1 MFIPFASLPANARLW
16 IYQSDRPLIA
26 DEEKFLLSALAE
38 FCEQWKAHG
47 QDLKT
52 SFKIEYHHFV
62 ILAVDEN
69 YNDASGCSIDGS
81 VRILKSLQ
89 QESLPGRLAGG
100 INFFDRSRVAF
111 LLDNEIKTFP
121 LAELKNLFS
130 SGRLT
135 ATSPTFDNL
144 VATKSD
150 FDKAWLTTVEKSW
163 LIKYLPKPAV
173 A

>member
-1 MFIPFASLPANARLW
+1 MFVPFNTLPTNARLW
-16 IYQSDRPLIA
+16 IYQSDRSLNT
-26 DEEKFLLSALAE
+26 DEEKFLSSELE
-38 FCEQWKAHG
+38 QFCEQWKAHG

-89 QESLPGRLAGG
+89 EKSS
-100 INFFDRSRVAF
+100 INFLDRGRVAF
-111 LLDNEIKTFP
+111 RFDNEIKTFSLP
-121 LAELKNLFS
+121 ELKNLFS
-130 SGRLT
+130 SGKLT
-135 ATSPTFDNL
+135 ASSQTFNNL
-144 VATKSD
+144 VASKSD
-150 FDKAWLTTVEKSW
+150 FDKDWLTTVEKSW
-163 LIKYLPKPAV
+163 LVKYLPKPTV

>member
-1 MFIPFASLPANARLW
+1 MFIPFNTLPPNARIW
-16 IYQSDRPLIA
+16 IYQADRSLNP
-26 DEEKFLLSALAE
+26 DEEKSLSSELEE

-47 QDLKT
+47 QELKT
-52 SFKIEYHHFV
+52 SFTIEHHHFV

-69 YNDASGCSIDGS
+69 HNDASGCSIDGS

-89 QESLPGRLAGG
+89 EKSG
-100 INFFDRSRVAF
+100 ISFLDRSRVAF
-111 LLDNEIKTFP
+111 IFDGKIKTFP

-135 ATSPTFDNL
+135 ASSQTFNNL

-150 FDKAWLTTVEKSW
+150 FEKDWLTTVGKSW
-163 LIKYLPKPAV
+163 LVKYLPKPTV

>member
-1 MFIPFASLPANARLW
+1 MFIPFNTLPHNARLW
-16 IYQSDRPLIA
+16 IYQSDRSLNP
-26 DEEKFLLSALAE
+26 DEEKFLSSELE
-38 FCEQWKAHG
+38 QFCEQWKAHG

-52 SFKIEYHHFV
+52 SFAIEHHHFV

-89 QESLPGRLAGG
+89 ENSG
-100 INFFDRSRVAF
+100 ISFLDRNRVAF
-111 LLDNEIKTFP
+111 KFNHEIKTFP
-121 LAELKNLFS
+121 LGELKNLFS

-135 ATSPTFDNL
+135 ASSQTFNNL

-150 FDKAWLTTVEKSW
+150 FDKGWLTTVEKSW
-163 LIKYLPKPAV
+163 LVKYLPKPTV

>member
-1 MFIPFASLPANARLW
+1 MFVPFDALPPNARIW
-16 IYQSDRPLIA
+16 IYQSDRPLNSE
-26 DEEKFLLSALAE
+26 EEKHLMGSLKA

-47 QDLKT
+47 QELKT
-52 SFKIEYHHFV
+52 SFKIERNQFV

-89 QESLPGRLAGG
+89 QEGG
-100 INFFDRSRVAF
+100 INFFDRGLVAF
-111 LLDNEIKTFP
+111 QIENEVQTFY
-121 LAELKNLFS
+121 LQELKNIFL

-135 ATSPTFDNL
+135 ASTLTFDNL

-150 FDKAWLTTVEKSW
+150 FDKAWLTTVDKTW
-163 LIKYLPKPAV
+163 LGKYLPKSTV
-173 A
+173 AGG

>member
-1 MFIPFASLPANARLW
+1 MFIPFNTLPPNARLW
-16 IYQSDRPLIA
+16 IYQSDRSLNM
-26 DEEKFLLSALAE
+26 DEEKLLSSELKQ

-52 SFKIEYHHFV
+52 SFTIEHHHFV

-81 VRILKSLQ
+81 VRIFKSLQ
-89 QESLPGRLAGG
+89 EKAG
-100 INFFDRSRVAF
+100 INFLDRSRVAF
-111 LLDNEIKTFP
+111 RQDSEISTFSLP
-121 LAELKNLFS
+121 ELKNLFS
-130 SGRLT
+130 TGRLEAST
-135 ATSPTFDNL
+135 QTFNNL

-150 FDKAWLTTVEKSW
+150 FDKGWLTTVEKSW
-163 LIKYLPKPAV
+163 LVKYLPKPTV

>member
-1 MFIPFASLPANARLW
+1 MFVPFDTLPVNARLW
-16 IYQSDRPLIA
+16 IYQSERALNL
-26 DEEKFLLSALAE
+26 DEEKNLSVELE
-38 FCEQWKAHG
+38 QFCGQWKAHG

-52 SFKIEYHHFV
+52 SFIIKHHHFV

-89 QESLPGRLAGG
+89 ETSG
-100 INFFDRSRVAF
+100 ISFLDRSRVAF
-111 LLDNEIKTFP
+111 SIDNVVQTFP
-121 LAELKNLFS
+121 LTELKNLFS
-130 SGRLT
+130 SGRLKPST
-135 ATSPTFDNL
+135 QTFNNL

-150 FDKAWLTTVEKSW
+150 FDNEWLTTVEKSW
-163 LIKYLPKPAV
+163 LIKYLPKPTV

>member
-1 MFIPFASLPANARLW
+1 MFIPFDTLPSNARLW
-16 IYQSDRPLIA
+16 IYQSDRSLNT
-26 DEEKFLLSALAE
+26 DEEKILSSELE
-38 FCEQWKAHG
+38 QFCEQWKAHG

-52 SFKIEYHHFV
+52 SFAIEHHHFV

-81 VRILKSLQ
+81 VRIFKSLQ
-89 QESLPGRLAGG
+89 EKTG
-100 INFFDRSRVAF
+100 ISFLDRSRVAF
-111 LLDNEIKTFP
+111 RLENEIKTFALP
-121 LAELKNLFS
+121 ELKNLFS

-135 ATSPTFDNL
+135 ASTQTFNNL

-150 FDKAWLTTVEKSW
+150 FDKGWLTPVEKSW
-163 LIKYLPKPAV
+163 LVKYLPKPTV

>member
-1 MFIPFASLPANARLW
+1 MFVPFASLPANSRLW

-26 DEEKFLLSALAE
+26 AEEKFLLSALVA

-89 QESLPGRLAGG
+89 QESLRLAGG

-111 LLDNEIKTFP
+111 LLDDEIKTCP

>member
-1 MFIPFASLPANARLW
+1 MYIPFDTLNPNARLW
-16 IYQSDRPLIA
+16 IYQSDRALNET
-26 DEEKFLLSALAE
+26 EEKFLATELEA

-47 QDLKT
+47 QPLKT

-69 YNDASGCSIDGS
+69 YNDASGCSVDGS

-89 QESLPGRLAGG
+89 QETN
-100 INFFDRSRVAF
+100 IDFFNRSRVAF
-111 LLDNEIKTFP
+111 LLDGEVKLFLLP
-121 LAELKNLFS
+121 ELKNLFS

-135 ATSPTFDNL
+135 ASSLAFNNL

-150 FDKAWLTTVEKSW
+150 LDKGWLTTVEKSW
-163 LIKYLPKPAV
+163 LAKYLPKPAV
-173 A
+173 V

>member
-1 MFIPFASLPANARLW
+1 MFVPFETLPSNARLW
-16 IYQSDRPLIA
+16 IYQSDRSLNI
-26 DEEKFLLSALAE
+26 DEEKKLSVELE
-38 FCEQWKAHG
+38 QFCEQWKAHG

-52 SFKIEYHHFV
+52 SFTIKYRHFV

-89 QESLPGRLAGG
+89 ERSG
-100 INFFDRSRVAF
+100 INFLDRSKVAF
-111 LLDNEIKTFP
+111 RISNEIQTFS
-121 LAELKNLFS
+121 LNELRNLFS

-135 ATSPTFDNL
+135 ASTQTFNNL
-144 VATKSD
+144 IATKSD
-150 FDKAWLTTVEKSW
+150 FDKEWLTTVEKSW
-163 LIKYLPKPAV
+163 LIKYLPKSTV

>member
-1 MFIPFASLPANARLW
+1 MFVPFNTLPPNARLW
-16 IYQSDRPLIA
+16 IYQSDRPLNI
-26 DEEKFLLSALAE
+26 DEEKFLSSELEE

-52 SFKIEYHHFV
+52 SFTIKYHHFV

-69 YNDASGCSIDGS
+69 YNDPSGCSIDGS

-89 QESLPGRLAGG
+89 EKSG
-100 INFFDRSRVAF
+100 INFLDRSRVAF
-111 LLDNEIKTFP
+111 KFDNEIIAFSLP
-121 LAELKNLFS
+121 DLKNLFT

-135 ATSPTFDNL
+135 ASTQTFNNL

-150 FDKAWLTTVEKSW
+150 FDNSWLTTVEKSW
-163 LIKYLPKPAV
+163 LVKYLPKPTV

>member
-1 MFIPFASLPANARLW
+1 MFIPFDDLPPNARLW
-16 IYQSDRPLIA
+16 IYQSNRMLDI
-26 DEEKFLLSALAE
+26 DEEKFLASELE
-38 FCEQWKAHG
+38 QFCSQWKAHG

-52 SFKIEYHHFV
+52 SFIIKHHHFL

-89 QESLPGRLAGG
+89 ERYG
-100 INFFDRSRVAF
+100 ISFLERSKVAF
-111 LLDNEIKTFP
+111 CMDNEIKTFSLP
-121 LAELKNLFS
+121 ELKNLFS

-135 ATSPTFDNL
+135 ASTQTFNNL
-144 VATKSD
+144 LVTKSD
-150 FDKAWLTTVEKSW
+150 FDKEWLTTVEKSW
-163 LIKYLPKPAV
+163 LIKYLPKPTV